1 MRARLALCK
10 AKGFDG
16 VEADNVDGYA
26 NPTGFPLSG
35 ADQLTYNR
43 WLARTAHSL
52 DLSIALKNDV
62 DQARQLQPSF
72 DYALDEQCYQYS
84 ECGKLNPFVAAH
96 KAVFEVE
103 YYLPTSKFCSRAN
116 AAGFMSMRKDINLG
130 ASRQACW

>member
-1 MRARLALCK
+1 LTASRRTTWTATRT
-10 AKGFDG
+10 
-16 VEADNVDGYA
+16 
-26 NPTGFPLSG
+26 PTGFPLSG
-35 ADQLTYNR
+35 ADQLVYNR
-43 WLARTAHSL
+43 WLAGAAHAL
-52 DLSIALKNDV
+52 GLSIALKNDV

-72 DYALDEQCYQYS
+72 DYALDEQCFQYS

-116 AAGFMSMRKDINLG
+116 AAGLMSMRKGINLG